1 MVETFPP
8 YAAQEAFTEGIRLG
22 STVRRSQDLGAAPR
36 RHPSEGVPIF
46 AIAIPDQKARHWP
59 KRSRLPPLLRHPGI
73 GGMPGDPTVHHAPRR
88 ELNDEKHLHR
98 TKPKV
103 NDWQEVA
110 GPYLFRVILPK
121 GRPSRREWC
130 GGTNQSD
137 VFLNRALGDGETELE
152 AFPVEALGAPPTI
165 LLCHWLNQ
173 RDGLRVQV
181 WTTTAAARLDSP
193 EETETLPM
201 PAEEGVGLE
210 DEQLWWLKTSSVGD
224 LTPMKR

>member
-1 MVETFPP
+1 MWSRAIQVLHVLLYHPIQLPLAQDQHMVETFPP

-152 AFPVEALGAPPTI
+152 AFPVEALGAVVAEN
-165 LLCHWLNQ
+165 LV
-173 RDGLRVQV
+173 RRGF
-181 WTTTAAARLDSP
+181 DSN
-193 EETETLPM
+193 ETLN
-201 PAEEGVGLE
+201 
-210 DEQLWWLKTSSVGD
+210 TIH
-224 LTPMKR
+224 